1 MVNVL
6 NWITEFLQ
14 GIRDLFQSLFHFLLS
29 SIKALLVFL
38 KNLPNYLSILFSS
51 VSWLP
56 TFAYVFALLT
66 IAVAVLFIV
75 LGRKGDSG

>member
-1 MVNVL
+1 MVSVL

-14 GIRDLFQSLFHFLLS
+14 GIRDLFQSLFQFLFS
-29 SIKALLVFL
+29 SIKALLVFFR
-38 KNLPNYLSILFSS
+38 NLPSYLSILFSS

-56 TFAYVFALLT
+56 TFAFTFALLT
-66 IAVAVLFIV
+66 IAFAILFVV